1 MSTSIYEHPTGSDDP
16 AGTPLASSYD
26 VAKIRRDFPIFETGV
41 AYLDSANTSQRPNQV
56 VQKMEDYYRLY
67 NANVE
72 RAAYKLSEQA
82 TAEFEAVREKVRA
95 FINAGSK
102 NEIVYTSGTT
112 AGLNL
117 VAYSWGRSNLKPGD
131 LIVCTVMEH
140 HSNLVPW
147 QLLALEKGA
156 RLEFVDIDER
166 GRLRRDQFD
175 ALLRQEPKLVAFAH
189 VSNTLGTVNPVKELT
204 AAAHAAGAVVVVD
217 GAQGAPHLGFDVQD
231 ADADFYAFS
240 SHKMCGPTGAGVLY
254 GKRALLDGMPPFLAG
269 GEMISAVRLEG
280 TTFREPP
287 HRFEAGTQAIAEVIG
302 MGAAIDYLQGIGFP
316 AMRAHED
323 ELTDYAYEAL
333 SELDGVRVFGPPPG
347 PDKAG
352 VISFDVKGIH
362 PHDIATILDRTD
374 VCVRSGHNCTQ
385 PLMNRLD
392 VAGTVR
398 ASFFLYTERA
408 EIDRLLAGLKEAQ
421 RIFA

>member
-1 MSTSIYEHPTGSDDP
+1 MSTSIYEHPLIP
-16 AGTPLASSYD
+16 SYD

-56 VQKMEDYYRLY
+56 VAKMEEYFRQY

-72 RAAYKLSEQA
+72 RAAYKLSERA
-82 TAEFEAVREKVRA
+82 TAEFEAVRDKVRA
-95 FINAGSK
+95 FINAGSAR
-102 NEIVYTSGTT
+102 EIVYTSGTT

-117 VAYSWGRSNLKPGD
+117 VAYAWGRANLRAGD

-147 QLLALEKGA
+147 QLLALEKQA
-156 RLEFVDIDER
+156 RLEFVDIDEQ

-175 ALLRQEPKLVAFAH
+175 ALLAQGPKLVAFTH

-204 AAAHAAGAVVVVD
+204 AAAHRAGAVVVVD
-217 GAQGAPHLGFDVQD
+217 GAQGVPHLGFDVQD
-231 ADADFYAFS
+231 ADVDFYAFS
-240 SHKMCGPTGAGVLY
+240 SHKMCGPTGSGVLY
-254 GKRALLDGMPPFLAG
+254 GKRALLEAMPPFLAG
-269 GEMISAVRLEG
+269 GEMINAVRLEG
-280 TTFREPP
+280 TTFAEVP
-287 HRFEAGTQAIAEVIG
+287 HKFEAGTQAIAEVIG

-333 SELDGVRVFGPPPG
+333 SELEGVRVFGPPPG

-352 VISFDVKGIH
+352 VLSFEVAGIH

-385 PLMNRLD
+385 PLMHRLD
-392 VAGTVR
+392 VPGTVR
-398 ASFFLYTERA
+398 ASFFLYTERS
-408 EIDRLLAGLKEAQ
+408 EIDRLLVGLKEAQ

>member
-1 MSTSIYEHPTGSDDP
+1 
-16 AGTPLASSYD
+16 
-26 VAKIRRDFPIFETGV
+26 VAKIRGDFPIFETGV

-56 VQKMEDYYRLY
+56 IAKMEEYYRQY

-72 RAAYKLSEQA
+72 RAAYKLSERA
-82 TAEFEAVREKVRA
+82 TAEFEAVREKVRG
-95 FINAGSK
+95 FINARSAR
-102 NEIVYTSGTT
+102 EIVYTSGTT
-112 AGLNL
+112 GGLNL
-117 VAYSWGRSNLKPGD
+117 VAYSWGRANIRKGD

-147 QLLALEKGA
+147 QLLAQEKEA
-156 RLEFVDIDER
+156 RLEFVDIDEQ

-175 ALLRQEPKLVAFAH
+175 ALMAEGPKLVAFAH
-189 VSNTLGTVNPVKELT
+189 VSNTLGTINPVKALA

-217 GAQGAPHLGFDVQD
+217 GAQGAPHVGFDVQD
-231 ADADFYAFS
+231 ADVDFYAFS
-240 SHKMCGPTGAGVLY
+240 SHKMCGPTGSGVLY
-254 GKRALLDGMPPFLAG
+254 GKRELLETMPPFLAG
-269 GEMISAVRLEG
+269 GEMINSVRLEG
-280 TTFREPP
+280 TTFAEVP
-287 HRFEAGTQAIAEVIG
+287 HKFEAGTQAIAEVIG
-302 MGAAIDYLQGIGFP
+302 MGAAVDYLQGIGSP
-316 AMRAHED
+316 AMRTHED
-323 ELTDYAYEAL
+323 ELVDYAYEAL
-333 SELDGVRVFGPPPG
+333 SEIEGVRVFGPPPG

-352 VISFDVKGIH
+352 VISFDVAGIH

-398 ASFFLYTERA
+398 ASFFLYTERS
-408 EIDRLLAGLKEAQ
+408 EIDRLLAGLQEAK